1 MMKKAIAGLA
11 ALAAAVSVGA
21 TASASEP
28 AAVKRLPTPADLLS
42 GVQAGEVSA
51 QTVQATPV
59 DTATLR
65 LHGADRYETA
75 AAVSQTLWEPEYT
88 LVVALVSGEKFPD
101 ALSLGPS
108 LSPLGPTLLV
118 GQGTLPAA
126 TAAELARL
134 RPCAVVAAGGPST
147 IADHVLRAANS
158 FTDPASCNRV
168 G

>member
-1 MMKKAIAGLA
+1 MSSNGEPSERYL
-11 ALAAAVSVGA
+11 
-21 TASASEP
+21 ASASEP

-88 LVVALVSGEKFPD
+88 LVVALVSGGKFPD

-118 GQGTLPAA
+118 GHGTLPAAA

-134 RPCAVVAAGGPST
+134 RPCAVVAAGGPAT
-147 IADHVLRAANS
+147 IDDHVLRAANS
-158 FTDPASCNRV
+158 FTDPADCNRMS
-168 G
+168 